1 MQIEFRHKGK
11 KIKVDM
17 DTVKIQDIYM
27 NDYPD
32 FVDAFFS
39 YAEDHKGRELT
50 DEELDAFNDTHYEL
64 TNQIIHNQQLYL

>member
-17 DTVKIQDIYM
+17 STVEIEDINM
-27 NDYPD
+27 RDYPD

-39 YAEDHKGRELT
+39 YAEDYKGRELT